1 MDLVA
6 LETDDPRVALDRAG
20 PHLSEDPVGNNLILT
35 LLRSRVAHPEPGR
48 YWIVADPDR
57 VHGVVFQ
64 SPLSFVATLTPMA
77 DEVAACAVDAIV
89 DAGAELPGVHGEAT
103 TAARFAG
110 RWSER
115 TKSPA
120 YPVQGQRLYE
130 LEHPSTPRAVGG
142 SMRPAEAHDRS
153 LLVEWLD
160 AFQHET
166 GQSAERPTEVVDR
179 RLRAGQ
185 LWVWDDEGPVALT
198 AISAPV
204 DSVSRIGPV
213 YTPPE
218 RRTSGYGSA
227 LVAAVSN
234 AALARGERCI
244 LYTDLGNP
252 TSNSIYRAIGYRCVS
267 EVLRY
272 RFDPPQR
279 G

>member
-1 MDLVA
+1 MEPAA
-6 LETDDPRVALDRAG
+6 LCTDDPQVVLDRAG
-20 PHLSEDPVGNNLILT
+20 PYLTEDPVRNNLILT
-35 LLRSRVAHPEPGR
+35 LLHSRLAHPEPGR
-48 YWIVADPDR
+48 YWVVADPDG
-57 VHGVVFQ
+57 VQGVVFQ

-77 DEVAACAVDAIV
+77 DQAIAGAVDAMV
-89 DAGAELPGVHGEAT
+89 DAGVELPGAHGEAA

-120 YPVQGQRLYE
+120 QPEQGQRLYA

-142 SMRPAEAHDRS
+142 SIRPADGRDRS
-153 LLVEWLD
+153 LLIEWLE
-160 AFQHET
+160 AFQLET
-166 GQSAERPTEVVDR
+166 GQSAETPAEVVDR
-179 RLRAGQ
+179 RLPAGQ
-185 LWVWDDEGPVALT
+185 LWVWDDHGPVALT

-204 DSVSRIGPV
+204 VSVCRIGPV

-218 RRTSGYGSA
+218 RRTSGYASA

-234 AALARGERCI
+234 TALARGERSI

-252 TSNSIYRAIGYRCVS
+252 SSNSIYRSIGYRCVS

-272 RFDPPQR
+272 RFGPPQR
-279 G
+279 D

>member
-1 MDLVA
+1 MDLA
-6 LETDDPRVALDRAG
+6 AQCTDDPQAVLDRAG
-20 PHLSEDPVGNNLILT
+20 PFLTEDPVRNNLILT
-35 LLRSRVAHPEPGR
+35 LLHSRVAHPEPGR
-48 YWIVADPDR
+48 YWMVADPDR
-57 VHGVVFQ
+57 VRGVVFQ

-77 DEVAACAVDAIV
+77 DEVIAGAVDAIV
-89 DAGAELPGVHGEAT
+89 EAGAELPGVHGEAA

-120 YPVQGQRLYE
+120 HPVQGQRLYE
-130 LEHPSTPRAVGG
+130 LEHPGTARAVGG
-142 SMRPAEAHDRS
+142 SIRPAEADDRS
-153 LLVEWLD
+153 VLIEWLE
-160 AFQHET
+160 AFQLET
-166 GQSAERPTEVVDR
+166 GQSAETPAEVVDR
-179 RLRAGQ
+179 RLPAGQ
-185 LWVWDDEGPVALT
+185 LWVWDDHGPVALT

-204 DSVSRIGPV
+204 VSVGRIGPV

-218 RRTSGYGSA
+218 RRSSGYASA

-234 AALARGERCI
+234 AALARGERAI

-252 TSNSIYRAIGYRCVS
+252 SSNSIYRAIGYRCVS

-272 RFDPPQR
+272 RFGPAPQ